1 MAASPY
7 FSASLLETPSSRRLA
22 TVLANVVAL
31 VVFAPAGIAGLAAC
45 WRAHVAER
53 RGDLRGASA
62 HAARASVIAE
72 TSLYG
77 ALSLYLTAAVVLL
90 FVLR

>member
-7 FSASLLETPSSRRLA
+7 LSAALLETPSSRRLA
-22 TVLANVVAL
+22 TILANVVAL
-31 VVFAPAGIAGLAAC
+31 VLVAPAGVAGLTAC
-45 WRAHVAER
+45 WRAHEAER
-53 RGDLRGASA
+53 RGDLRGAAA

-72 TSLYG
+72 TALYG